1 MALHITEFSLVFST
15 GTVSGDEIFTALH
28 STFGL
33 VGLLA
38 LAGGMSLNVF
48 FSLSGYL
55 IARPFVDAYIQGR
68 PRPRLGRY
76 TRNRI
81 LRIVPA
87 FWCAVLATLIA
98 FGLTG
103 SDPFA
108 VVLTLAFA
116 QIYIPTDPFVTHI
129 AQGWTLDVEFAFYVA
144 VPVVALVLGRW
155 RSGTP
160 AARARRVLAL
170 CVVMVFGSTAWRLSG
185 SGLVWQQALPA
196 LAYAFAPGVA
206 LAAAA
211 SAWPRAFERRL
222 VRRLALPLLLAGIGL
237 LVLNGT
243 IAAQGTLWGW
253 VSERSAGGLIV
264 AGALFREWS
273 GSETWWLLR
282 NRVSVWLGERSY
294 SIYVLHY
301 GIGLWLAQRVAIAG
315 HPRET
320 LLLLTALAL
329 PVTLLLADASWRL
342 VERPFLRLKKR
353 SAPAPAAPSAVE
365 EKAPAPVAGL

>member
-15 GTVSGDEIFTALH
+15 GTLTGDEIFGALH
-28 STFGL
+28 ATFGL

-38 LAGGMSLNVF
+38 IAGGMSLNVF

-55 IARPFVDAYIQGR
+55 IARPFVDAYIHGR

-76 TRNRI
+76 ARNRI

-103 SDPFA
+103 SEPFA
-108 VVLTLAFA
+108 VVLTMAFA

-144 VPVVALVLGRW
+144 VPVVALALGRW

-170 CVVMVFGSTAWRLSG
+170 CVVMVVGSTAWRLSG

-206 LAAAA
+206 LAAAG
-211 SAWPRAFERRL
+211 SAWPTAFERPLARH
-222 VRRLALPLLLAGIGL
+222 LALPLVLAGIGL
-237 LVLNGT
+237 LLLNGT
-243 IAAQGTLWGW
+243 IGAQGTIWGW
-253 VSERSAGGLIV
+253 ISERSAGGLIV
-264 AGALFREWS
+264 AGALLREWS
-273 GSETWWLLR
+273 GAETWWLLR
-282 NRVSVWLGERSY
+282 NRAAVWLGERSY
-294 SIYVLHY
+294 SIYILHY
-301 GIGLWLAQRVAIAG
+301 GVGLWLAQRFAISG

-320 LLLLTALAL
+320 LLLLTLL
-329 PVTLLLADASWRL
+329 SLTVTLLLADVSWRF
-342 VERPFLRLKKR
+342 VERPFLRLKRRATSKPPPR
-353 SAPAPAAPSAVE
+353 PVPDEASA
-365 EKAPAPVAGL
+365 

>member
-15 GTVSGDEIFTALH
+15 GTVSSDEIFAALH
-28 STFGL
+28 STYGL
-33 VGLLA
+33 IGLLA
-38 LAGGMSLNVF
+38 LAGGMSLSVF

-68 PRPRLGRY
+68 PRPRFSRY
-76 TRNRI
+76 ARNRI

-87 FWCAVLATLIA
+87 FWCAVLATLVA
-98 FGLTG
+98 FGLSG
-103 SDPFA
+103 SEPLA
-108 VVLTLAFA
+108 VVLTMAFA

-144 VPVVALVLGRW
+144 VPVVALALARW

-160 AARARRVLAL
+160 PARARRVLAL
-170 CVVMVFGSTAWRLSG
+170 CVLMIAGSTVWDTLG
-185 SGLVWQQALPA
+185 SGLVWLQALPA

-211 SAWPRAFERRL
+211 SAWPAAFERPL
-222 VRRLALPLLLAGIGL
+222 VRRLALPLLLAGVAL

-243 IAAQGTLWGW
+243 VAAQGTVWSW
-253 VSERSAGGLIV
+253 ISERGAGGLIV

-273 GSETWWLLR
+273 GAKTWWPLR
-282 NRVSVWLGERSY
+282 NRATVWLGQRSY
-294 SIYVLHY
+294 SIYILHY
-301 GIGLWLAQRVAIAG
+301 GVGLWLAQRVAISG

-329 PVTLLLADASWRL
+329 LVTLLLADASWRF

-353 SAPAPAAPSAVE
+353 PSLP
-365 EKAPAPVAGL
+365 APAPVPVGEEASA